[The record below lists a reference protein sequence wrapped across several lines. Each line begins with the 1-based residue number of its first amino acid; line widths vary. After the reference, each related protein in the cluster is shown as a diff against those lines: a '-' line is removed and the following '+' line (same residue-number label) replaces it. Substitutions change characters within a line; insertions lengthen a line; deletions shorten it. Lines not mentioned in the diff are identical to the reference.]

1 MFKRLIT
8 ARQTS
13 ILSAAF
19 VIASMVAASRILGL
33 IRNRLLTAR
42 FTTEQLDPYWAAFRI
57 PDFLFEILVA
67 GAVSVAFIPVFTSYL
82 SNNKKNEAFKIASSV
97 INSASLTVVIFSAI
111 YLLFASSILRQIVP
125 GFSEEELKTAV
136 SISRLLILFQVL
148 PLVVGNFFTAIL
160 QSYRQFLVPALAP
173 VIYNIGTIIGII
185 ILSPLFGIYGPVYG
199 VLFGACLFFAIH
211 VPLIWHVGYRH
222 MFILNLR
229 HRGVKEIGRLMIPRT
244 ISVSA
249 TQLDFTV
256 DTYLASLLGGG
267 SITIL
272 TLARQLQ
279 IIPVMLFGLPIAQA
293 ALPTFTDYIARGS
306 IDRFKSTL
314 ITSLH
319 QILFFVFPA
328 SALLVVL
335 KVPIVRLALGGEQFD
350 WPDTVLTARS
360 LAAFGVSLFA
370 QAIIVLL
377 IRAFFALKDSK
388 TPVVISVISVLLNSI
403 LSIVFI
409 QVLKMPIWGL
419 GISASI
425 ATLLHALAL
434 LILLDRKVG
443 YFDRA
448 HLIIPFIKISV
459 TTLIMAVPLY
469 VLMKLFDQLVFDT
482 TRTIELVLLT
492 ITVSSIGLAT
502 YLFFAWF
509 FNIEEVVMFYKFAQ
523 KLTRFKDILV
533 EPSQEV
539 GSQKMT

>member
-1 MFKRLIT
+1 M
-8 ARQTS
+8 
-13 ILSAAF
+13 
-19 VIASMVAASRILGL
+19 
-33 IRNRLLTAR
+33 
-42 FTTEQLDPYWAAFRI
+42 
-57 PDFLFEILVA
+57 
-67 GAVSVAFIPVFTSYL
+67 
-82 SNNKKNEAFKIASSV
+82 
-97 INSASLTVVIFSAI
+97 VIFSAI

-469 VLMKLFDQLVFDT
+469 VLMKLFDQLVFDK

>member
-82 SNNKKNEAFKIASSV
+82 SNNKKTEAFKIASSV
-97 INSASLTVVIFSAI
+97 INSASLAVVLFSGI
-111 YLLFASSILRQIVP
+111 YLLFAYSILKSIVP

-136 SISRLLILFQVL
+136 SISRLLIVFQVL

-185 ILSPLFGIYGPVYG
+185 MLSPAFGIYGPVYG

-211 VPLIWHVGYRH
+211 LPLIWHVGYRH
-222 MFILNLR
+222 MFILNLK
-229 HRGVKEIGRLMIPRT
+229 HRGVREIVRLMIPRT

-249 TQLDFTV
+249 TQIDFTV
-256 DTYLASLLGGG
+256 DTFLASLLGGG

-279 IIPVMLFGLPIAQA
+279 ILPVMLFGLPIAQA

-306 IDRFKSTL
+306 LDRFKSTL

-335 KVPIVRLALGGEQFD
+335 KVPIVRLALGGKQFD
-350 WPDTVLTARS
+350 WPDTVLTARC

-370 QAIIVLL
+370 QALIVLL
-377 IRAFFALKDSK
+377 MRAFF
-388 TPVVISVISVLLNSI
+388 
-403 LSIVFI
+403 
-409 QVLKMPIWGL
+409 
-419 GISASI
+419 
-425 ATLLHALAL
+425 
-434 LILLDRKVG
+434 
-443 YFDRA
+443 
-448 HLIIPFIKISV
+448 
-459 TTLIMAVPLY
+459 
-469 VLMKLFDQLVFDT
+469 
-482 TRTIELVLLT
+482 
-492 ITVSSIGLAT
+492 
-502 YLFFAWF
+502 
-509 FNIEEVVMFYKFAQ
+509 
-523 KLTRFKDILV
+523 
-533 EPSQEV
+533 
-539 GSQKMT
+539 